1 MRSCSLCSSE
11 IKFFNAPLLG
21 AGKLN
26 DGGELCSKC
35 YSKIGSAAGLSL
47 KKFSLADIHAMLQK
61 KGTDIIDKKAE
72 AEQKKVTAENEKR
85 INEEKKAADA
95 NEKKILAEEK
105 KAIAEEQKKLKAEQK
120 KEELINYMQERN
132 EENNQ
137 KKLKLEEIKAT
148 IQNLKLDN
156 ISSFFG
162 RKEIN
167 ELPNILSPDEQ
178 INNIIQGMYNGG
190 QGILVST
197 NRRLI
202 FIDKGL
208 LYGVKVEDFPLDKIT
223 SLQYETGLIFG
234 KVKIH
239 TSGNIAVIDQVE
251 KSASRKFAE
260 FVRDKL
266 SQPKEQVVQVIQT
279 SQQPD
284 VLEQIEKLAQLKQ
297 KGILS
302 DEEFAEQKK
311 KLLEK
316 L

>member
-72 AEQKKVTAENEKR
+72 AEQKK
-85 INEEKKAADA
+85 IAAD
-95 NEKKILAEEK
+95 NEKKITQENKTAEAHDK
-105 KAIAEEQKKLKAEQK
+105 KTQAEEQKKLKAEQK
-120 KEELINYMQERN
+120 KEELINYMQEKA
-132 EENNQ
+132 EESSQ

-167 ELPNILSPDEQ
+167 ELPSILSPDEQ

-223 SLQYETGLIFG
+223 SIQYETGLIFG

-239 TSGNIAVIDQVE
+239 TSGNIALIDQVE

-266 SQPKEQVVQVIQT
+266 SQPKETVVQVIQS

-284 VLEQIEKLAQLKQ
+284 ILEQIEKLAQLKQ